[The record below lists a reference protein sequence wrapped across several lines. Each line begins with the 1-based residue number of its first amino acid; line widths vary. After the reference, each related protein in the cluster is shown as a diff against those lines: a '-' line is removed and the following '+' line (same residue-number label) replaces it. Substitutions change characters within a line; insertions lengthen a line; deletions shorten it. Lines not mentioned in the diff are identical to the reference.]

1 MILFCSSKD
10 SFYGFFSERI
20 QFFHPKSMSD
30 IHAYFHVRLPY
41 MSGDRFDMVSASGTR
56 CQIWTRCTTCPAA
69 FIFPV
74 SIPVGR
80 TVFQCLMVGTDVA
93 VVILIIHI
101 LVFFEK
107 TFFCHW
113 SFIGQQRFDTVL
125 FFLSAFWVIISRSTT
140 LFYTKKEPES
150 PHKCWISKLFS

>member
-30 IHAYFHVRLPY
+30 ILAYFHVRFPY
-41 MSGDRFDMVSASGTR
+41 MSGDRFDMVFASGTL

-140 LFYTKKEPES
+140 LFLIFPLYQKRAGKS
-150 PHKCWISKLFS
+150 P